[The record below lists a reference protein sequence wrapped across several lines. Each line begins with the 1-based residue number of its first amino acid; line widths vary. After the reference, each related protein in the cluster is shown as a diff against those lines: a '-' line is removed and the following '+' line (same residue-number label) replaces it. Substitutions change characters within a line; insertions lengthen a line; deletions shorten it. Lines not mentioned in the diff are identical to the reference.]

1 MSLIK
6 TSLGTDI
13 QDLARE
19 CVRLGISYED
29 AEEAWRREIVG
40 AFLMKADGNQSL
52 AAETMGVHR
61 NTMARAMQEFGFKV
75 RWQRRPKA
83 ERKKEDVMPIDTD
96 SIGSFDHALFDHALA
111 ISARVHYGQK
121 DKAGEPYILHP
132 VRVAVRVRPAQL
144 RVIAVLHDVLEDCD
158 EAIRFALEAE
168 IGNGLGSFALSGV
181 QTLSRRGGED
191 YQGYIDRLSR
201 IWWARKVKLADIEDN
216 LDERRHAES
225 GWKQPVAMRQRY
237 IWAKWF
243 LERADLL
250 DDQTAAGSKLCKT
263 PTSETIES
271 AAFDRALI
279 EFS

>member
-1 MSLIK
+1 
-6 TSLGTDI
+6 
-13 QDLARE
+13 
-19 CVRLGISYED
+19 
-29 AEEAWRREIVG
+29 
-40 AFLMKADGNQSL
+40 
-52 AAETMGVHR
+52 
-61 NTMARAMQEFGFKV
+61 
-75 RWQRRPKA
+75 
-83 ERKKEDVMPIDTD
+83 
-96 SIGSFDHALFDHALA
+96 
-111 ISARVHYGQK
+111 
-121 DKAGEPYILHP
+121 
-132 VRVAVRVRPAQL
+132 
-144 RVIAVLHDVLEDCD
+144 VIAVLHDVLEDCD